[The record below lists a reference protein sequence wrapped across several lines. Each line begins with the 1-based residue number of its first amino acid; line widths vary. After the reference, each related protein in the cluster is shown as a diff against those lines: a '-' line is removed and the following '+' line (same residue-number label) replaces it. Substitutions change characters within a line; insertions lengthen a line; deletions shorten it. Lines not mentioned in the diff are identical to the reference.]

1 MITIYKIYNKI
12 NGRVYI
18 GQTVNFKARKQ
29 YHKDHLK
36 KQIHDNPYLQE
47 DYNEYGLSVFIFEI
61 IETLDNKDKANNQ
74 EDYWIDHF
82 GGIESD
88 NVYNCK
94 NNIKNNKVMVF
105 KTSATKKSQNIKLS
119 NDTKRLMALG
129 HKGNIPWNKDKKM
142 SLEFKNKQSKNN
154 KGSNNPMFGKS
165 TKKKYT
171 QEFINKLKEEY
182 KEIQNIAELARLK
195 NMNENVVRCLILY
208 GKSYKPKQI

>member
-36 KQIHDNPYLQE
+36 KRIHDNPYLQK

-74 EDYWIDHF
+74 EDYWIDYF

-88 NVYNCK
+88 SVYNCK
-94 NNIKNNKVMVF
+94 NNIKNNKVMVY

-119 NDTKRLMALG
+119 NDTKRLIALG

-208 GKSYKPKQI
+208 DKSYRPKQI

>member
-47 DYNEYGLSVFIFEI
+47 DYNEYGLFVFIFEI

-74 EDYWIDHF
+74 EDYWIDYF

-88 NVYNCK
+88 RVYNCK
-94 NNIKNNKVMVF
+94 NNIRNNKVMVF